1 MRPFL
6 ALPLVAALATALAG
20 CATSELATAPAAPN
34 QPWQPDTTA
43 DGSIVP
49 AHTGGKKG
57 LVMPPGYTLPSDPH
71 VVTLGSSPLLPPQGG
86 RPYTLADL
94 IDAAQSSNPQ
104 TRVAWNTA
112 RDAALAVGII
122 KSTYLP
128 YLTATVVGGIT
139 HSQGGQTTDATL
151 NVNQALSLNADGSP
165 QQHNTGT
172 GEVQTLG
179 LQWLLFDFGRREA
192 LVRSA
197 REAQL
202 ATNVL
207 FTAAHQKI
215 IYAVTIA
222 FYTHAAAANRVALLH
237 TSLDNARRI
246 QAASEARLK
255 QGQGTIVDVTQ
266 AQQATAQVN
275 LRLVQAEGE
284 EQNTYVALLSE
295 TGASAS
301 SQIRLEDVSGRPLT
315 LEDVRFSDAMVKQ
328 AVARRPDVLAAYAA
342 ARAARSRITAA
353 RDAFRPSIF
362 ITGNVSYATGHMNLT
377 SVPSAGSDFAST
389 LNLSGNRF
397 STLVL
402 GGVSI
407 PIFDGGMRMAAV
419 RRAQDQSDSAE
430 ATLRQTVN
438 ESIKQ
443 IVTADNALHTSLSA
457 YTASSRLSVA
467 SHTGFDA
474 ALAAYRNG
482 VGSIT
487 QTELAGNGLLDAD
500 ISRSDAYYASLM
512 AAAGLA
518 FATGAL
524 GDAQT
529 MTEPPPESEPP

>member
-1 MRPFL
+1 MKARYP
-6 ALPLVAALATALAG
+6 LPLMAVLASILAG
-20 CATSELATAPAAPN
+20 CAPSELAIAPAAPN

-49 AHTGGKKG
+49 ARMGGKKG
-57 LVMPPGYTLPSDPH
+57 LALPPGYTLPSDPH

-112 RDAALAVGII
+112 RDSALAVGMI

-128 YLTATVVGGIT
+128 YLTATVVGGIS
-139 HSQGGQTTDATL
+139 HSDGQTNDA
-151 NVNQALSLNADGSP
+151 ALDINNAYSFNADGSP
-165 QQHNTGT
+165 RHRNTNT

-179 LQWLLFDFGRREA
+179 LRWLLFDFGRREA
-192 LVRSA
+192 LVRGA
-197 REAQL
+197 RELQL

-207 FTAAHQKI
+207 FTATHQKI
-215 IYAVTIA
+215 IYAVTVA
-222 FYTHAAAANRVALLH
+222 FYTHAAAANRVTLLH
-237 TSLDNARRI
+237 TSLENAQRI

-275 LRLVQAEGE
+275 LRLVQAEGQ
-284 EQNTYVALLSE
+284 EQNTYMALLSE

-301 SQIRLEDVSGRPLT
+301 SQIKLEDVSGRPLT
-315 LEDVRFSDAMVKQ
+315 MDDVRFSDDMVKQ

-342 ARAARSRITAA
+342 ARAARNRITAA
-353 RDAFRPSIF
+353 RDAFLPSIF
-362 ITGNVSYATGHMNLT
+362 MVGNVSYATGSMNLT
-377 SVPSAGSDFAST
+377 SMPSAGSDSTST

-397 STLVL
+397 STLLL
-402 GGVSI
+402 GGISI
-407 PIFDGGMRMAAV
+407 PIFDGGLRAAAV
-419 RRAQDQSDSAE
+419 KRAQDQSDSAE

-443 IVTADNALHTSLSA
+443 IVMAENALHTSLSA
-457 YTASSRLSVA
+457 YTASNRLSVA

-474 ALAAYRNG
+474 ALAAYRSG

-529 MTEPPPESEPP
+529 MNAPQQDMEPTP